1 MSKDLLREA
10 IADAKAV
17 RSPAI
22 ANAKVL
28 MFKPSQFPSYLG
40 SQIGIGMPSYADSAG
55 PQGVAFGLKLGTKTK
70 ALT

>member
-1 MSKDLLREA
+1 
-10 IADAKAV
+10 
-17 RSPAI
+17 
-22 ANAKVL
+22 

-40 SQIGIGMPSYADSAG
+40 SQIGIVMPSYADSAG